1 MTVKTAAHA
10 MRHKPKS
17 VGNSLRSSSGDS
29 VGFFARKLAVDD
41 NDITFVLSIEM

>member
-1 MTVKTAAHA
+1 MTVNTAAHA
-10 MRHKPKS
+10 IRHTPKS
-17 VGNSLRSSSGDS
+17 LGNSLRSSSGDS